1 VIALQQ
7 IFLVLSY
14 CSPGRSLCC
23 LGFNRFGRQWFEHVR
38 MLLLKYASGGGN
50 AGLAKAGIF

>member
-1 VIALQQ
+1 
-7 IFLVLSY
+7 
-14 CSPGRSLCC
+14 

-38 MLLLKYASGGGN
+38 MHLLKYKSGGGN